1 MYLLRLKIRSRQNY
15 YVFGLYTLVV
25 VKAFNK
31 VPHQHLLQTELQWN
45 SGLHSTV
52 DRELNKSYQTD
63 KSGCSMVE
71 GITDMN
77 SGVLQGNVMGSL
89 LF

>member
-31 VPHQHLLQTELQWN
+31 VPHQHLLQTELTLMEFGAALY
-45 SGLHSTV
+45 SGS
-52 DRELNKSYQTD
+52 RAK
-63 KSGCSMVE
+63 
-71 GITDMN
+71 
-77 SGVLQGNVMGSL
+77 
-89 LF
+89 